1 MQSKQSFHTDNEEI
15 VCFYTLE
22 RKKSRE
28 RTALV
33 LILNDFHCLSPLL
46 LLSRVTWLIRVFAP
60 TSFKGLVEVDIAL
73 ILAYESILEGVD
85 NTLYMFPFWLS
96 E

>member
-15 VCFYTLE
+15 VCFYTPE
-22 RKKSRE
+22 RKKSHE

-33 LILNDFHCLSPLL
+33 LILNWFSLSFTFALVEQ
-46 LLSRVTWLIRVFAP
+46 SRLIRVFAP

-73 ILAYESILEGVD
+73 ILAHESILEGAD